1 MTEFNLSKD
10 NPLIYTYEESRKYTK
25 LFAKSFYF
33 ASFFLPREK
42 RYASYSIY
50 TFCRLAD
57 NIVDTSVKR
66 GKEDMERLLKKL
78 KISLDKA
85 YANVNRGLIDSA
97 FTDTIKKYNVPK
109 IYFDELI
116 KGVSMDIN
124 IKRFKTNDELEV
136 YCYGVASTVG
146 LLMSYIL
153 GFSDNEALYY
163 AEYLGKAMQIT
174 NILRD
179 VLEDYQMNRIYLPE
193 DEMKLFKYSEEDLK
207 NQVLNENFKK
217 LMKYQIEKARLYYQ
231 LGENGIKYLTDDG
244 SRACVIMMY
253 KIYSSLLDEIESND
267 YDVFSERRYVSTGKK
282 VLISLKYLFSG
293 KKSKEKELLSYGE
306 NINSDML
313 SPTSTEDI

>member
-1 MTEFNLSKD
+1 MIEFDLSKD

-25 LFAKSFYF
+25 SFAKSFYF

-66 GKEDMERLLKKL
+66 GKEDMERLLREL
-78 KISLDKA
+78 RISLNNA

-109 IYFDELI
+109 KYFDELI

-124 IKRFKTNDELEV
+124 VKRFKTNDELEV

-153 GFSDNEALYY
+153 GFSDKRALFY

-179 VLEDYQMNRIYLPE
+179 IREDYLMGRIYLPE
-193 DEMKLFKYSEEDLK
+193 DEMKLFRYSEEDLK
-207 NQVLNENFKK
+207 NNVLNENFKK

-231 LGENGIKYLTDDG
+231 LGENGIKFLTNDG
-244 SRACVIMMY
+244 SRACVIMMN

-267 YDVFSERRYVSTGKK
+267 YDIFSERRYVSIGKK

-306 NINSDML
+306 NITSEML
-313 SPTSTEDI
+313 NPTTTENI